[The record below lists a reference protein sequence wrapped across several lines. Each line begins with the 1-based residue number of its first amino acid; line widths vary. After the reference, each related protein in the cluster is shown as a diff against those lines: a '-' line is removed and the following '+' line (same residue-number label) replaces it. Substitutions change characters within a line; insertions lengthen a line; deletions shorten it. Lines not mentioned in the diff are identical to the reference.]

1 MSLPDLKKATMPF
14 ATLHPQRARHL
25 LPALVVLITALAM
38 LLHGPILQPP
48 DYHRF
53 ADQRVWLGIPNAAD
67 VLSNLGFAIVGVYGM
82 CLVWRERDNTALAQ
96 GRSGYALFFAALPLT
111 ALGSSWY
118 HLAPDNARLVWDR
131 LPIALACAGLLA
143 AVWRETRTT
152 HRGITV
158 ALACFAMLSVAW
170 WRYTDLQGMGDLRPY
185 LLLQLM
191 PLLLIPLWQW
201 QHRSPA
207 LERQAFAVAIGLYIL
222 AKVSELADHAIFEML
237 AVLSGHTLK
246 HLLATLASAVVAWSV
261 AQRTVSHPRRLQ
273 SSPPPLAK
281 YPKGHKG
288 E

>member
-1 MSLPDLKKATMPF
+1 MPS
-14 ATLHPQRARHL
+14 ATLHPQQARHL
-25 LPALVVLITALAM
+25 LPTLVVLVAALAM

-48 DYHRF
+48 DYHHF

-67 VLSNLGFAIVGVYGM
+67 VLSNLGFALVGLYGLH
-82 CLVWRERDNTALAQ
+82 LVWRQRGNTALAQ
-96 GRSGYALFFAALPLT
+96 GRSGYAVFFVALLLT
-111 ALGSSWY
+111 AFGSAWY

-152 HRGITV
+152 HRSITV
-158 ALACFAMLSVAW
+158 ALTGFAILSVAW

-201 QHRSPA
+201 QHRSPTI
-207 LERQAFAVAIGLYIL
+207 ERQAFAVAIGLYVM

-237 AVLSGHTLK
+237 TIVSGHTLK
-246 HLLATLASAVVAWSV
+246 HLLATLASAVVAWSLV
-261 AQRTVSHPRRLQ
+261 RRLR
-273 SSPPPLAK
+273 
-281 YPKGHKG
+281 
-288 E
+288 ENN